1 MRVYHL
7 LALLLLGAA
16 GPASAFLVAAVAASR
31 RVPQEQLRSRYKRQA
46 HFIMTFTQKK
56 NDVGVRC
63 NRARSSV
70 SSAARAGAQPACTS
84 AESKVAPVCE
94 PQAMNTLGKWK
105 SAIVL
110 TDHIALEV
118 GFSKQAYQAQCMT
131 VDCVGGQEKFV
142 HLKKKSTWFLAA
154 VGGPKTNRSGLPA
167 VTVVDTLNDKI
178 FGPSDKQVDWQDAD
192 RGRGERGEIE
202 QEVTE
207 DQQIPDDPML
217 LLGACAPVSKL
228 ETPQKSKRAR
238 TAKSAT
244 DGSGSGIFDSSRAID
259 MPKRPSCAGSESAQ
273 IQTVHLH
280 VRRQSRALW
289 IRLDCIDWLV
299 SYAADEHYFQGVSRS
314 DPLTAVAANDYEL
327 EFDYSTRAWNC
338 KINVGIDNGATLR
351 MGPMQLT
358 KEMYEK
364 VAESDPS
371 ILDNVFW
378 SKANG
383 SHKRKASHAYLRL
396 WALAAVAGDRQS
408 FEDDLCLQT
417 PKKSRIAYRAHHE
430 LIMESQAAHHELI
443 KESQESHAADVGQES
458 QESLAAGATSL

>member
-1 MRVYHL
+1 MCNI

-31 RVPQEQLRSRYKRQA
+31 RAPQEQLRSRYKGQA
-46 HFIMTFTQKK
+46 HFIMTFSAKM

-142 HLKKKSTWFLAA
+142 HLKKRSTWFLAA

-178 FGPSDKQVDWQDAD
+178 FGQSDKQVDRQD
-192 RGRGERGEIE
+192 EIE
-202 QEVTE
+202 QEVTK

-217 LLGACAPVSKL
+217 LLGACAPVTML

-244 DGSGSGIFDSSRAID
+244 DGRGHGIFDSSRAID

-273 IQTVHLH
+273 IQTVHVH

-314 DPLTAVAANDYEL
+314 DPLAAVAANDYEL
-327 EFDYSTRAWNC
+327 EFDYSTKAWDC
-338 KINVGIDNGATLR
+338 KINVGVDNGATLR
-351 MGPMQLT
+351 IGPMQLT

-371 ILDNVFW
+371 ILGNVFW

-396 WALAAVAGDRQS
+396 WALAAVAGDRQT
-408 FEDDLCLQT
+408 FEDDLFLQT
-417 PKKSRIAYRAHHE
+417 PKKPRIAYGAHHE
-430 LIMESQAAHHELI
+430 LMMESQAA
-443 KESQESHAADVGQES
+443 QC
-458 QESLAAGATSL
+458 T

>member
-1 MRVYHL
+1 
-7 LALLLLGAA
+7 
-16 GPASAFLVAAVAASR
+16 
-31 RVPQEQLRSRYKRQA
+31 
-46 HFIMTFTQKK
+46 MTFSAKM

-142 HLKKKSTWFLAA
+142 HLKKNSTWFLAA

-178 FGPSDKQVDWQDAD
+178 FGPSDKQVDRQDAD

-217 LLGACAPVSKL
+217 LLGACAPVSRL
-228 ETPQKSKRAR
+228 ETPQKKQTCQNGQKCNRWPWSRHLRFVEGNRHAQTTKLCRER
-238 TAKSAT
+238 KCT
-244 DGSGSGIFDSSRAID
+244 DS
-259 MPKRPSCAGSESAQ
+259 
-273 IQTVHLH
+273 
-280 VRRQSRALW
+280 
-289 IRLDCIDWLV
+289 
-299 SYAADEHYFQGVSRS
+299 
-314 DPLTAVAANDYEL
+314 
-327 EFDYSTRAWNC
+327 NC
-338 KINVGIDNGATLR
+338 
-351 MGPMQLT
+351 
-358 KEMYEK
+358 
-364 VAESDPS
+364 
-371 ILDNVFW
+371 
-378 SKANG
+378 
-383 SHKRKASHAYLRL
+383 
-396 WALAAVAGDRQS
+396 ALAR
-408 FEDDLCLQT
+408 QT
-417 PKKSRIAYRAHHE
+417 PVES
-430 LIMESQAAHHELI
+430 IMDQ
-443 KESQESHAADVGQES
+443 
-458 QESLAAGATSL
+458 T